1 METSEISAAFL
12 VSLLSIAL
20 GLLVYTIFFHPGTG
34 KVREKFRGFRK
45 RLFKSFHYKLNS
57 LFQFFR
63 KRFVLILVLAAV
75 IAAVLF
81 AVFRFEEI
89 TAFATDFAA
98 SALKRVSSPSMEEE
112 VELKPAL
119 VEHEAADEMR
129 IVIAD
134 HSVINAVRL
143 DRIPESAIR
152 QAKEKLHIVYVYSSH
167 GSQLKEGMRDL
178 VGFKGALYKGL
189 DIDFIYYDN
198 QEKKV
203 DLADW
208 AERAREYLSSHPA
221 VNVVVWSWNGQ
232 HKGATQAEIELYL
245 DLMSQLE
252 EEHPAVAFVYMTGHL
267 DGTGLN
273 GNAHLRNEQIREYC
287 RTNGKTL
294 YDFADIES
302 YDPDG
307 NYYGDKNVNDGC
319 WYDSDGNGSLDKNWA
334 KEWEDSNPEGWYI
347 CAADHSYPI
356 NANLK
361 AYAAW
366 WLWARLAGWTD

>member
-1 METSEISAAFL
+1 MLAAFV

-20 GLLVYTIFFHPGTG
+20 GLLVYTILFHPGTG
-34 KVREKFRGFRK
+34 KVREKYKGFWK
-45 RLFKSFHYKLNS
+45 KFFKIFHYKVNS
-57 LFQFFR
+57 LFQFLK

-81 AVFRFEEI
+81 AVSRFEEI
-89 TAFATDFAA
+89 TAFAA
-98 SALKRVSSPSMEEE
+98 SALKRVSSHSMEEE
-112 VELKPAL
+112 VELKPAA
-119 VEHEAADEMR
+119 VKHEAVDEMR

-134 HSVINAVRL
+134 HFAINAVRL
-143 DRIPESAIR
+143 DQIPAYAIR
-152 QAKEKLHIVYVYSSH
+152 QAKEKLHIVYAYSSH

-178 VGFKGALYKGL
+178 VGFKGALYEGL

-198 QEKKV
+198 QEEQIG
-203 DLADW
+203 LADW
-208 AERAREYLSSHPA
+208 AVHAREYLSSHPA

-232 HKGATQAEIELYL
+232 HKEATQAEIELYL

-252 EEHPAVAFVYMTGHL
+252 AEHPTVAFVYMTGHL
-267 DGTGLN
+267 DCTGLT

-294 YDFADIES
+294 YDFAHIET

-307 NYYGDKNVNDGC
+307 NYYGNKNVNDDC
-319 WYDSDGNGSLDKNWA
+319 WYDSDGNGSLDRNWA
-334 KEWEDSNPEGWYI
+334 KEWQNSNPEGWYM
-347 CAADHSYPI
+347 CVAEHSYPI

>member
-1 METSEISAAFL
+1 VETPEILVAFL

-20 GLLVYTIFFHPGTG
+20 GLLVYSIFFHPGTG
-34 KVREKFRGFRK
+34 KVREKFK
-45 RLFKSFHYKLNS
+45 D
-57 LFQFFR
+57 FR
-63 KRFVLILVLAAV
+63 KRFFLILVRTAVIAAV

-89 TAFATDFAA
+89 TAFAA
-98 SALKRVSSPSMEEE
+98 SALKRVSSPSMEKK
-112 VELKPAL
+112 VELESAPP
-119 VEHEAADEMR
+119 EHEAADEMR
-129 IVIAD
+129 IVLAD
-134 HSVINAVRL
+134 HSAANAVRL
-143 DRIPESAIR
+143 DQIPESAIG
-152 QAKEKLHIVYVYSSH
+152 QAKEKLHIVYAYSSH
-167 GSQLKEGMRDL
+167 GSQLRDGMRDL

-189 DIDFIYYDN
+189 HIDFIYYDD
-198 QEKKV
+198 QEEQIA
-203 DLADW
+203 LADW
-208 AERAREYLSSHPA
+208 AARAREYLSSHPA

-232 HKGATQAEIELYL
+232 HTGAAQTEIELYL

-252 EEHPAVAFVYMTGHL
+252 AEYPTAAFVYMTGHL

-287 RTNGKTL
+287 RTNGKIL

-319 WYDSDGNGSLDKNWA
+319 WYDSDDNGSLDKNWA
-334 KEWEDSNPEGWYI
+334 KEWSDSNPEGWYK
-347 CAADHSYPI
+347 CAAEHSYPI